1 MSTHLISTKFIS
13 EVQSLVNGTVP
24 SSDNS
29 SIDTGLVAWN
39 KLKTILDE
47 STTGS
52 SVFTN
57 AIVSTYSL
65 VYTTS
70 SAYVGGVLSING
82 DINFIPNNANRGQ
95 KIDIIGTVST
105 YSLVYSTVTAAYAG
119 GVLAPNGDV
128 NFIPASAAVG
138 QKLNS
143 SSVVSTYSLV
153 YTTSGAYSGGVLST
167 SGETHFIPYNA
178 NRGQKISIAGV
189 LSTYSLVYTT
199 SGAYLGG
206 VLAPNGD
213 INFIPFNA
221 TVGQKISSAGVVST
235 YSLVYT
241 VAAGG
246 GGFSPVAYILT
257 SGTSFTIP
265 AGATTMK
272 AWAVG
277 PGGIDGTTG
286 GGYGSLAGAGGVA
299 YKTWAGVS
307 GGASVTYAIGTGINT
322 TTSSTSATNTTS
334 VTFSSTIIKGYS
346 GWLGNVPG
354 FGGGSFTGGD
364 GGANGGNAQDGDW
377 IGEAYGA
384 LGGANGATTTF
395 QRTPM
400 IDISGLKAA
409 VTLAGGKATEDQGT
423 TAAFGS
429 GGAIKKGTPTK
440 ITSGYGG
447 GNGLGAVVLY
457 FT

>member
-1 MSTHLISTKFIS
+1 MSTRLNSPQFIS
-13 EVQSLVNGTVP
+13 EVQSLVNGTAP
-24 SSDNS
+24 SADNS

-70 SAYVGGVLSING
+70 SAYAGGVLSPNG
-82 DINFIPNNANRGQ
+82 DINYIPYNANRGQ
-95 KIDIIGTVST
+95 RISSAGTVST
-105 YSLVYSTVTAAYAG
+105 YSLVYSTVAAAYAG

-153 YTTSGAYSGGVLST
+153 YTTTSGAYSGGVLST

-178 NRGQKISIAGV
+178 ARGQKISSAGV
-189 LSTYSLVYTT
+189 VSTYSLVYTT
-199 SGAYLGG
+199 SGAYIGG

-221 TVGQKISSAGVVST
+221 TVGQKISSTGTVST

-246 GGFSPVAYILT
+246 GGATFSSFNTAWNAIGFT
-257 SGTSFTIP
+257 GSGTSGSPYTKAIYTGGP
-265 AGATTMK
+265 AGDGAQATVVST
-272 AWAVG
+272 
-277 PGGIDGTTG
+277 GTVRITCNNF
-286 GGYGSLAGAGGVA
+286 SCDTDFVI
-299 YKTWAGVS
+299 YKN
-307 GGASVTYAIGTGINT
+307 GT
-322 TTSSTSATNTTS
+322 
-334 VTFSSTIIKGYS
+334 
-346 GWLGNVPG
+346 
-354 FGGGSFTGGD
+354 
-364 GGANGGNAQDGDW
+364 
-377 IGEAYGA
+377 
-384 LGGANGATTTF
+384 
-395 QRTPM
+395 
-400 IDISGLKAA
+400 AA
-409 VTLAGGKATEDQGT
+409 VTYFDN
-423 TAAFGS
+423 S
-429 GGAIKKGTPTK
+429 
-440 ITSGYGG
+440 G
-447 GNGLGAVVLY
+447 GNGFQLGVVDATISVNAGDTIRLGTSGGSDY
-457 FT
+457 IGWQQALNIWWQ